1 MHTEIDILRKARIKM
16 LERINELSI
25 EQLNHIPD
33 GFNNNIIWNMGH
45 LLASQES
52 IMYKR
57 SGQELHVD
65 QRFVDAYKNG
75 SRPMAKVEAIE
86 IQYIKDLLL
95 SSLDQIEDDLNQGI
109 FNKYIPWT
117 VSIGIEINTK
127 ENALSFLPYH
137 EGLHQSLIQVFARK
151 V

>member
-1 MHTEIDILRKARIKM
+1 M

-25 EQLNHIPD
+25 EQLNHMPH

-65 QRFVDAYKNG
+65 QRFIDAYKNG
-75 SRPMAKVEAIE
+75 SRPMVKVEAVE
-86 IQYIKDLLL
+86 IKYIKDLLI
-95 SSLDQIEDDLNQGI
+95 SSLNQIEEDLNQGK
-109 FNKYIPWT
+109 FSNYIPWT
-117 VSIGIEINTK
+117 VSIGIEIKTK
-127 ENALSFLPYH
+127 DDALSFLPYH
-137 EGLHQSLIQVFARK
+137 EGLHQGLIQVFARK

>member
-1 MHTEIDILRKARIKM
+1 MHTEIDILRKARLKM
-16 LERINELSI
+16 LEKINELSI
-25 EQLNHIPD
+25 EQLNEIPD

-57 SGQELHVD
+57 SGQVLNVE
-65 QRFVDAYKNG
+65 QSFVDSYKNG
-75 SRPMAKVEAIE
+75 SRPVAKIE
-86 IQYIKDLLL
+86 VAEVQYIKNLLL
-95 SSLDQIEDDLNQGI
+95 SSLDNIEDDLVQGI
-109 FNKYIPWT
+109 FNNYIPWT

-127 ENALSFLPYH
+127 EDGLSFLPYH
-137 EGLHQSLIQVFARK
+137 EGLHQSVIQIIARK